1 MEFLNLITKAII
13 YKYIICSRYK
23 VTVDSFPNLAFKF
36 IETEKTPFSL
46 LRHAGK
52 PVGQLKPELLLENG
66 RKPLW
71 EKTMLEET
79 KSVVKTKEKSVIRKN
94 RN

>member
-1 MEFLNLITKAII
+1 MK
-13 YKYIICSRYK
+13 
-23 VTVDSFPNLAFKF
+23 VDSFPNLAFKF
-36 IETEKTPFSL
+36 IETEKTSFSL

-52 PVGQLKPELLLENG
+52 PVGELKLELLLENG

-71 EKTMLEET
+71 EKTMFEET
-79 KSVVKTKEKSVIRKN
+79 KSVVNMKEKSIIRKN

>member
-1 MEFLNLITKAII
+1 VK
-13 YKYIICSRYK
+13 
-23 VTVDSFPNLAFKF
+23 VDSFPILAFKF
-36 IETEKTPFSL
+36 IQTEKRPFSL

-52 PVGQLKPELLLENG
+52 PVGQLKLELLLENE

-79 KSVVKTKEKSVIRKN
+79 KSVVKIKKKSVNRKN
-94 RN
+94 RNYNS